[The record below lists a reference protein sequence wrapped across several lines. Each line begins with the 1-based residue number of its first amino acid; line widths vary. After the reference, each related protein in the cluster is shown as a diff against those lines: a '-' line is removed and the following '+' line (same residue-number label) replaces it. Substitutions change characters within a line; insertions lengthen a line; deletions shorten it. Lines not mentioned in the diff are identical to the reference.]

1 MKSGTKVF
9 AGCLPNIRDMAK
21 RTKNRAALPVY
32 VRGLASGKYTLRQ
45 ASESTGYNISYLCTL
60 KKAYL
65 EKGGIVFENKNKGR
79 IPHNK
84 IPDVQRSRIASL
96 YAAKYQDVN
105 FSYFMEC
112 LREFENV
119 NMSYVTLSAILKEY
133 GQVSPEAHR
142 KKKKQSVHRPRLRR
156 DCEGDLLQIDGTPY
170 AWFYKSGDNKRYC
183 LCGAIDDATGKITG
197 LYMTEFECLY
207 GYLEMLRQT
216 ASNFGIP
223 REIYSDRAAIF
234 CVTPKGNSYLAE
246 WEKLQEVHNKRTQWQ
261 RILEELNINQ
271 ILAWSPEAKGRVER
285 MWRTLQGQLPQWFF
299 NRGISNMAEA
309 NAALPDYIRWFNK
322 KYAVEPA
329 VDDEFWL
336 DPPFDLDDILC
347 AQFTRHLDKNGCLS
361 FQGSQ
366 FYSPDI
372 DLAYVDVTVCISERG
387 FFMKYKGSY
396 FRLVPVGMKLQQTI
410 TREMPIVVENIIYR
424 YLFAYAKEISA

>member
-1 MKSGTKVF
+1 MILV
-9 AGCLPNIRDMAK
+9 PNIRDMAK

-45 ASESTGYNISYLCTL
+45 ASESTGYTISYLCTL

-79 IPHNK
+79 VPVNK
-84 IPDVQRSRIASL
+84 ISDVQRSRIAAL

-133 GQVSPEAHR
+133 GQVSPESHR

-197 LYMTEFECLY
+197 LYMTEYECLY

-216 ASNFGIP
+216 ASNFGLP

-234 CVTPKGNSYLAE
+234 CKTPQKNSYLAE
-246 WEKLQEVHNKRTQWQ
+246 WEKLQEIHGKHTQWQ

-299 NRGISNMAEA
+299 NRGISTVEEA
-309 NAALPDYIRWFNK
+309 NAALGDYIRWFNK
-322 KYAVEPA
+322 KYSVEPA
-329 VDDEFWL
+329 VDDPFWL
-336 DPPFDLDDILC
+336 DAPLNLDDILC
-347 AQFTRHLDKNGCLS
+347 AQFERRLDKNGVIT
-361 FQGSQ
+361 FQSSE
-366 FYSPDI
+366 FFCPTL
-372 DLAYVDVTVCISERG
+372 DLAYSMVTVCISERG
-387 FFMKYKGSY
+387 LYAKYRGEY
-396 FRLVPVGMKLQQTI
+396 YPMVPVGYKLSQV
-410 TREMPIVVENIIYR
+410 RGDSMPTVVQNIVYR
-424 YLFAYAKEISA
+424 YLYAFAKEISA